1 MGGGRDSGRE
11 RRRGRGPVKG
21 IGKGG
26 ETDERRRE
34 REGPKANTWGREEGR
49 SSTTVLPTA
58 DPLLFSF

>member
-1 MGGGRDSGRE
+1 M
-11 RRRGRGPVKG
+11 KG

-49 SSTTVLPTA
+49 SSTTILPTA